1 MMLTRDKK
9 RNINLCSFLIINKD
23 TFMSASNQSKE
34 LLSQQFSQ
42 LKNLEQIITDEKEVL
57 QQHQPDA
64 LIKIS
69 EQKNQLLISIQTLDK
84 KISFDQQFAQD
95 KAAGNLTV
103 ELAEIEDLLLKC
115 QQKNQVNGQII
126 AQSQLAVERMKT
138 SLLESHSKTAITYDN
153 KGKKSAGL
161 SSIGLKA

>member
-23 TFMSASNQSKE
+23 TFMSASDQSKE
-34 LLSQQFSQ
+34 LINQQLSQ
-42 LKNLEQIITDEKEVL
+42 LKNLEQIITDEKAIL

-103 ELAEIEDLLLKC
+103 ELTEIEDLLLKC
-115 QQKNQVNGQII
+115 QQKNQVNGLII

-138 SLLESHSKTAITYDN
+138 SLLESHNKTAITYDS
-153 KGKKSAGL
+153 KGKKSGGL